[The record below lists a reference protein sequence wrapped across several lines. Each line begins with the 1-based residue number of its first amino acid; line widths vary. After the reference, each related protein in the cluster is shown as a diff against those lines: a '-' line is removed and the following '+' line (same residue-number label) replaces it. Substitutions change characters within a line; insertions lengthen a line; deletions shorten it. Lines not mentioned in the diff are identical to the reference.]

1 MNSQERINLKKLVDE
16 SDCVDN
22 TEGIRK
28 VKHSAKILGDI
39 RTVEQLKKKHADMR
53 ESEPETFADLC
64 RNECSFMYMNYPDIL
79 NKQIKDELNL
89 GIMIRLIQILQLIEE
104 GKVDQHEG
112 SVMVGKFLKELYVDS
127 ALRRADNLD
136 KEHAADPVEQSVEP
150 KSISWKEYKNTR

>member
-22 TEGIRK
+22 TENIRK
-28 VKHSAKILGDI
+28 VKHSTKILNDI
-39 RTVEQLKKKHADMR
+39 RTMEQLKKKHAELR
-53 ESEPETFADLC
+53 ETDQEAFCELC
-64 RNECSFMYMNYPDIL
+64 RNECSFMFMNYPDIL

-89 GIMIRLIQILQLIEE
+89 GIMVRLIQVLQMIEE

-112 SVMVGKFLKELYVDS
+112 SVIVGKFLKELYIDS

-136 KEHAADPVEQSVEP
+136 KEHASEVEAVAVEP
-150 KSISWKEYKNTR
+150 KTISWKDYKKMQ